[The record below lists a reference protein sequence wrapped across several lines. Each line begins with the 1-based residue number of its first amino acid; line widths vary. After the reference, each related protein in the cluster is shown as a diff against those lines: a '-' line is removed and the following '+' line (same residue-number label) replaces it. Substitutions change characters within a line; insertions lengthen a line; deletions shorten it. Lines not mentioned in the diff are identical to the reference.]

1 MSEYKLPSIK
11 FNYKDVKLS
20 ISGNE
25 DFVNQH
31 LNIILE
37 FVKDNNLVK
46 YQSDNKQINDSNISN
61 INTNTNFDEHI
72 QKYLYAGIVHIDEE
86 GNIAILKNIPYK
98 NKSDKLRNITLIYLF
113 LKKGNA
119 NGNDNNLKMICE
131 KNECYDSKTF
141 ATILGKERR
150 NIVKKGNRKKWTI
163 ELTRPGR
170 ETAIKLLDEMVN
182 GNK

>member
-72 QKYLYAGIVHIDEE
+72 QKYLYAGIVHID
-86 GNIAILKNIPYK
+86 
-98 NKSDKLRNITLIYLF
+98 
-113 LKKGNA
+113 
-119 NGNDNNLKMICE
+119 
-131 KNECYDSKTF
+131 
-141 ATILGKERR
+141 
-150 NIVKKGNRKKWTI
+150 
-163 ELTRPGR
+163 
-170 ETAIKLLDEMVN
+170 
-182 GNK
+182 